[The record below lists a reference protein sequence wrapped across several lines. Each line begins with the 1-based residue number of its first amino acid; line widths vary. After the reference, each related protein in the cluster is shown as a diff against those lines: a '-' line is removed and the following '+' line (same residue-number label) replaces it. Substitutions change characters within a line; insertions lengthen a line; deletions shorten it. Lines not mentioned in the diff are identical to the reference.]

1 MKCVQVGNT
10 IHMDTL
16 PDVHSYS
23 LDTSFLRLPPP
34 LRKVSLDLTILFA
47 GLPGSSLSDGLDFH
61 ISGRVLGR
69 MVCSH

>member
-1 MKCVQVGNT
+1 MKCAQVGYT
-10 IHMDTL
+10 ICRDIL

-23 LDTSFLRLPPP
+23 LDTSSLKLHP
-34 LRKVSLDLTILFA
+34 LQRRVNLDLPILFT

-69 MVCSH
+69 WVCSR

>member
-1 MKCVQVGNT
+1 MSKLS

-23 LDTSFLRLPPP
+23 FDTSSLKLPPL
-34 LRKVSLDLTILFA
+34 LRKVSLDLLILFA
-47 GLPGSSLSDGLDFH
+47 GLPDSSRSDGLDSH

-69 MVCSH
+69 